1 MARLKQGQDFNPLEV
16 LQWIFPEAWEYFIPD
31 VLIEIERLHLE
42 GKIVVKQNG
51 LSPNFPLK
59 SVEEIIISIKV

>member
-1 MARLKQGQDFNPLEV
+1 MGRLKKGGEFSPSEV
-16 LQWIFPEAWEYFIPD
+16 LQWIFPEAWQYFIPD
-31 VLIEIERLHLE
+31 VLIEIERLHLD

-59 SVEEIIISIKV
+59 SVEEIIISVKI